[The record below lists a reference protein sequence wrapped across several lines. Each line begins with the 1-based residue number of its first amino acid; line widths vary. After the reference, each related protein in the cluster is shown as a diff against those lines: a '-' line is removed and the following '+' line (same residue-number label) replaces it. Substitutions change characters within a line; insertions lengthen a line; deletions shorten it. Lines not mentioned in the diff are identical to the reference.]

1 MGHDTRSQMSQLHTR
16 HFPFSSTLLGVT
28 IDKGTVRKQ
37 RKYHCLKDLL
47 ESAYSL
53 KCQL

>member
-1 MGHDTRSQMSQLHTR
+1 MGHDTHIQMSQLLTR
-16 HFPFSSTLLGVT
+16 HFPFLSTLLGVT

-37 RKYHCLKDLL
+37 PKYHCLEDLL